1 MGKRD
6 CEIVK
11 PMPRGYEYLLA
22 KDVLIMFLREGGMVV
37 IFWTAFVVMVKPAAI
52 LL

>member
-11 PMPRGYEYLLA
+11 PMPRGMGIYLLA
-22 KDVLIMFLREGGMVV
+22 KDVLIMFLREGGWLV
-37 IFWTAFVVMVKPAAI
+37 FFGRPLSSW
-52 LL
+52 